1 LLERQKPMKIAC
13 TGKGWM
19 PETTGGLDKYAYGL
33 VHELTRQGDHVD
45 YFVVGTP
52 VAWDAHAR
60 TVSLA
65 ALDDSLPK
73 RMLDARAQYAR
84 EYREPYDVCNIH
96 FAMYALPLLP
106 YISKRTP
113 RVVNFQGPWSQE
125 SRFEGDNQ
133 FSVAIKHQLEKFV
146 YHQADRF
153 IVLSNA
159 FGDLLSNSYG
169 IQRSRIT
176 TIPMGIDCDFF
187 VPADGRAKAREAL
200 GWPKDVF
207 TVFTAR
213 RLVRRVGLVELIETA
228 AIMKASGVSVAIR
241 IAGKGPL
248 AAELRDRI
256 EQLNVGD
263 IVELVGFVS
272 EEELARCFQAADL
285 TFLPTQSLEGF
296 GTIISESLACGTPV
310 AGTPIGGITE
320 AIGAF
325 APQLICE
332 TAKPADM
339 AALLLSIARG
349 GRPLPAAADARAF
362 AVETYAWP
370 SVARRV
376 REVFALAG
384 QDRG

>member
-1 LLERQKPMKIAC
+1 
-13 TGKGWM
+13 M

-52 VAWDAHAR
+52 VDWDERSR

-125 SRFEGDNQ
+125 SRFEGDNRL
-133 FSVAIKHQLEKFV
+133 SVAIKHQLEKLV
-146 YHQADRF
+146 YHRADRF
-153 IVLSNA
+153 IVLSDA
-159 FGDLLSNSYG
+159 FGDLLANSYG
-169 IQRSRIT
+169 IPRSRIA

-187 VPADGRAKAREAL
+187 VPADDRARARELL
-200 GWPKDVF
+200 GWPKDAFV
-207 TVFTAR
+207 VFTAR
-213 RLVRRVGLVELIETA
+213 RLVRRVGLIELIDTA
-228 AIMKASGVSVAIR
+228 AIIKASGVPIVIR

-248 AAELRDRI
+248 KEELRERI
-256 EQLNVGD
+256 ERLNVAD
-263 IVELVGFVS
+263 VVELVGFVS
-272 EEELARCFQAADL
+272 EEKLAQCYQGADL

-310 AGTPIGGITE
+310 AGTPVGGITE

-332 TAKPADM
+332 SPKPDDM
-339 AALLLSIARG
+339 AAMLLRIARG
-349 GRPLPAAADARAF
+349 ELPLPSANDARTF
-362 AVETYAWP
+362 AVDTYAWP

-376 REVFALAG
+376 RDVFALAI
-384 QDRG
+384 QDRNATASP